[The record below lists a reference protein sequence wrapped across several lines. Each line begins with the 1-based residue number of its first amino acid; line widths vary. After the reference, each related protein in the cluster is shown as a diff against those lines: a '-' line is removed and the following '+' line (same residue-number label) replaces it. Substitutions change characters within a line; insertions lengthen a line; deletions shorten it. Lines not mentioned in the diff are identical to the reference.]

1 MPLIRTKLAVMLSEL
16 HSVAGADAPPL
27 TEMGEMARSMERSAG
42 AQAAAVQAAAA
53 ARERSSMA
61 KVQARAKDRESE
73 RDDRK
78 EEREAAREER
88 KEARAADT
96 SRSEQVLGAVTAAI
110 QMLPSLV
117 HSQQQPRPA
126 AEATPAA
133 AAEATPAAGAAPA
146 PAPAVGPSRFSS
158 MAAVLDS
165 ITKFTPSLRSELL
178 EKLEQEMLDV
188 SDILETYKLGG
199 LEAAHEAL
207 KAVSDVTGVRIKIIS
222 ALVAPP

>member
-1 MPLIRTKLAVMLSEL
+1 MLSEL

-133 AAEATPAAGAAPA
+133 GAAPA